1 MTTLPNNQLVLL
13 LCLAPLGVVF
23 VVMKLALWLS
33 ETASFNAETEKLKR
47 MQRGP
52 YEVWDDEE
60 DEFWGEDDNW
70 K

>member
-1 MTTLPNNQLVLL
+1 
-13 LCLAPLGVVF
+13 
-23 VVMKLALWLS
+23 MKLALWLS

-60 DEFWGEDDNW
+60 DELWGENDNW
-70 K
+70 GDYDKWK